1 MPARAERTSSAWRSG
16 LASSRQFFPLLRYDG
31 FHPIFGQPTVSL
43 FLLRGG
49 RKLCECF
56 LTWGPEMGICRPTS
70 ERARSKWKEKISVR
84 NLFVSRNS
92 IIFACK
98 LKLSTKPHRIMP
110 DRIDQLR
117 AALHHHNY
125 LYYVENRPEITDR
138 EFDELM
144 HELQALEAAHPE
156 RYDPNSPTQRVGSDL
171 NQTFEQVEHERPML
185 SLGNTYNRDDVRE
198 FYERVQ
204 AGLDGEPFAICC
216 ELKFDGLSISLHY
229 EDGALVRALTRG
241 DGVRGDDVTANVRTI
256 RSIPLQL
263 PAGGD
268 WPRRFEIR
276 GEVLMPW
283 NSFDRLNA
291 EREAREEPLFANP
304 RNAASGTLK
313 SKDSRVVAAR
323 GLDAYL
329 YYLLGDE
336 LPGDTHYANLM
347 KARSWGFK
355 VSEGMRLVTSLEEIY
370 AFLDYWDEARK
381 ELPVATDGVVLKVDS
396 LRQQEL
402 LGYTAKSPRWAIAY
416 KFQAE
421 RALTRLNEVTFQVG
435 RTGAVTPV
443 ANMEPV
449 LLAGTMVKRA
459 SLHNEDIIRQ
469 LDLHLGDRVYVEKA
483 GEIIP
488 QIVGVAKEQRDAHL
502 GAPVEFVHECPEC
515 GTPLVRYEGEA
526 ATYCPNDA
534 CPPQRKGRI
543 EHFIARDAM
552 NIKSLGPEVV
562 DKYYENGLVRDV
574 TDLYRLQLTEWD
586 GHWFLSRGTFTPP
599 TLGEALE
606 TQAPAMPVTKVATQ
620 KIVKAIEDSKSVPFD
635 RLLFALGIR
644 FVGKVAAK
652 ALAAQFKTLAALR
665 VASFDELTAVEGIG
679 DIIAGSVRAYFA
691 NPDNERIV
699 DTLAEFGLQMALPE
713 TIQAGTQLEG
723 RSIVISG
730 TFTHHSREEYK
741 EMIEAHGGKNV
752 SSISK
757 KTSFMLA
764 GANMGPSKLEK
775 AEKLGV
781 PLLREDEFLALLD
794 SEN

>member
-1 MPARAERTSSAWRSG
+1 MF
-16 LASSRQFFPLLRYDG
+16 SRL
-31 FHPIFGQPTVSL
+31 
-43 FLLRGG
+43 
-49 RKLCECF
+49 
-56 LTWGPEMGICRPTS
+56 GPDLGICRPTS
-70 ERARSKWKEKISVR
+70 ERVHSKWKEKISVR

-92 IIFACK
+92 IIFAYK

-370 AFLDYWDEARK
+370 SFLDYWDEARK

-488 QIVGVAKEQRDAHL
+488 QIVGVDKEQRDAHL

-713 TIQAGTQLEG
+713 TVQAGTQLEG

-757 KTSFMLA
+757 KTSFVLA